1 MYKIKLHITDIQYNN
16 DDLTIEYNYSKA
28 ELGYFDG
35 TGTFEGVEIVRVLL
49 DTVDIT
55 RQVKHNFD
63 DYEKIVLKQHIENGL

>member
-28 ELGYFDG
+28 ELGYFNG

>member
-1 MYKIKLHITDIQYNN
+1 MYKIKLHITDIEYNN

-28 ELGYFDG
+28 ELGYFNG

>member
-1 MYKIKLHITDIQYNN
+1 MYKIKLHITDIEYNN

-55 RQVKHNFD
+55 NQVKHNFD
-63 DYEKIVLKQHIENGL
+63 DYEEIVLQQHIENGL

>member
-1 MYKIKLHITDIQYNN
+1 MYKIKLHITDIYYNN
-16 DDLTIEYNYSKA
+16 NDLTIEYNYSKA

-35 TGTFEGVEIVRVLL
+35 TGIFEGVEIVRVLL

>member
-1 MYKIKLHITDIQYNN
+1 MYKIKLHITDIEYNN

>member
-1 MYKIKLHITDIQYNN
+1 MYKIKLHVTDIHYNN

-55 RQVKHNFD
+55 NQVKHNFD
-63 DYEKIVLKQHIENGL
+63 DYEEIVLQQHIENGL

>member
-1 MYKIKLHITDIQYNN
+1 MYEIKSHTTDIHYNN
-16 DDLTIEYNYSKA
+16 DDLTIKYNYSKA

-35 TGTFEGVEIVRVLL
+35 TGTFEGVEILRVLL

-63 DYEKIVLKQHIENGL
+63 DYEKIVLQKHIENGL